1 MTRATDFKF
10 DYLRYLAMKKL
21 ITILLLITVSVS
33 GLANAVADEATAIN
47 ALNIKWDAAVNQGDT
62 TQLASLYVDN
72 AVMMPPSSEI
82 LADRGA
88 IKNYWDILREIG
100 IDAYEISA
108 IELRIDGDTAYQTV
122 LWEATRN
129 AADGNVI
136 QFNGN
141 MSNVLERQKDG
152 TWKIKLQSWN

>member
-21 ITILLLITVSVS
+21 ITMLLLITISVS

-47 ALNIKWDAAVNQGDT
+47 ALNIKWDTAVNQGDT
-62 TQLASLYVDN
+62 MQLASLYVDN

-82 LADRGA
+82 LSDRGA
-88 IKNYWDILREIG
+88 IKNYWDNLREVG
-100 IDAYEISA
+100 IDVYAISTVD
-108 IELRIDGDTAYQTV
+108 LRIDGDTAYQTV
-122 LWEATRN
+122 LWDATRN

>member
-1 MTRATDFKF
+1 
-10 DYLRYLAMKKL
+10 MKMLNK
-21 ITILLLITVSVS
+21 IMFVIAVTMS
-33 GLANAVADEATAIN
+33 GLVSAQADDSSAIST
-47 ALNIKWDAAVNQGDT
+47 LNNNWGVAVNKGDT
-62 TQLASLYVDN
+62 TKMASMYADD

-82 LADRGA
+82 LSDSNS
-88 IKNYWDILREIG
+88 IKNYWDSLREVG
-100 IDAYEISA
+100 IDAYA
-108 IELRIDGDTAYQTV
+108 IQTIDLRIDGDQAYQTV

-136 QFNGN
+136 EFKGN

>member
-1 MTRATDFKF
+1 
-10 DYLRYLAMKKL
+10 MKKP
-21 ITILLLITVSVS
+21 ITMLLLITLSMS
-33 GLANAVADEATAIN
+33 GLANAVADEADAIN
-47 ALNIKWDAAVNQGDT
+47 ALNIKWDAAINQGDT
-62 TQLASLYVDN
+62 TQLVGLYADN

-82 LADRGA
+82 LSDRGA
-88 IKNYWDILREIG
+88 IKNYWDVLRGVG
-100 IDAYEISA
+100 IDAYA
-108 IELRIDGDTAYQTV
+108 INTVDLRINGDTAYQTI

-136 QFNGN
+136 QFDGN

>member
-1 MTRATDFKF
+1 
-10 DYLRYLAMKKL
+10 MKKL
-21 ITILLLITVSVS
+21 ITMLLLITVSVS

-47 ALNIKWDAAVNQGDT
+47 ALNIKWDTAVNQGDT
-62 TQLASLYVDN
+62 MQLASLYVDN

-82 LADRGA
+82 LSDRGA
-88 IKNYWDILREIG
+88 IKNYWDNLREVG
-100 IDAYEISA
+100 IDVYAISTVD
-108 IELRIDGDTAYQTV
+108 LRIDGDTAYQTV
-122 LWEATRN
+122 LWDATRN

>member
-21 ITILLLITVSVS
+21 ITMLLLITVSVS

-47 ALNIKWDAAVNQGDT
+47 ALNIKWDTAVNQGDT
-62 TQLASLYVDN
+62 MQLASLYADN

-82 LADRGA
+82 LSDRGA
-88 IKNYWDILREIG
+88 IKNYWDNLREVG
-100 IDAYEISA
+100 IDVYAISTVD
-108 IELRIDGDTAYQTV
+108 LRIDGDTAYQTV
-122 LWEATRN
+122 LWDATRN

>member
-1 MTRATDFKF
+1 
-10 DYLRYLAMKKL
+10 MKKL
-21 ITILLLITVSVS
+21 ITMLLLITVSVS

-47 ALNIKWDAAVNQGDT
+47 ALNIKWDTAVNQGDT
-62 TQLASLYVDN
+62 MQLASLYMDN

-82 LADRGA
+82 LSDRGA
-88 IKNYWDILREIG
+88 IKNYWDNLREVG
-100 IDAYEISA
+100 IDVYAISTVD
-108 IELRIDGDTAYQTV
+108 LRIDGDTAYQTV
-122 LWEATRN
+122 LWDATRN

>member
-1 MTRATDFKF
+1 M
-10 DYLRYLAMKKL
+10 
-21 ITILLLITVSVS
+21 LLIITLLMS
-33 GLANAVADEATAIN
+33 GLANAVADEADAIN
-47 ALNIKWDAAVNQGDT
+47 ALNIKWNAAINQGDT
-62 TQLASLYVDN
+62 TQLVGLYADN

-82 LADRGA
+82 LSDQGA
-88 IKNYWDILREIG
+88 IKNYWDDLREVG
-100 IDAYEISA
+100 IDAYA
-108 IELRIDGDTAYQTV
+108 INIVDLRINGDTAYQTI

-136 QFNGN
+136 QFDGN

>member
-21 ITILLLITVSVS
+21 ITMLLLITVSVS

-47 ALNIKWDAAVNQGDT
+47 ALNIKWDTAVNQGDT
-62 TQLASLYVDN
+62 MQLASLYVDN

-82 LADRGA
+82 LSDRGA
-88 IKNYWDILREIG
+88 IKNYWDNLREVG
-100 IDAYEISA
+100 IDVYAISTVD
-108 IELRIDGDTAYQTV
+108 LRIDGDTAYQTV
-122 LWEATRN
+122 LWDATRN

>member
-1 MTRATDFKF
+1 M
-10 DYLRYLAMKKL
+10 
-21 ITILLLITVSVS
+21 
-33 GLANAVADEATAIN
+33 
-47 ALNIKWDAAVNQGDT
+47 
-62 TQLASLYVDN
+62 QLASLYVDN

-82 LADRGA
+82 LSDRGA
-88 IKNYWDILREIG
+88 IKNYWDNLREVG
-100 IDAYEISA
+100 IDVYAISTVD
-108 IELRIDGDTAYQTV
+108 LRIDGDTAYQTV
-122 LWEATRN
+122 LWDATRN

>member
-21 ITILLLITVSVS
+21 ITMLLLITVSVS

-47 ALNIKWDAAVNQGDT
+47 ALNIKWDTAVNQGDT
-62 TQLASLYVDN
+62 MQLASLYMDN

-82 LADRGA
+82 LSDRGA
-88 IKNYWDILREIG
+88 IKNYWDNLREVG
-100 IDAYEISA
+100 IDVYAISTVD
-108 IELRIDGDTAYQTV
+108 LRIDGDTAYQTV
-122 LWEATRN
+122 LWDATRN

>member
-1 MTRATDFKF
+1 M
-10 DYLRYLAMKKL
+10 
-21 ITILLLITVSVS
+21 LLLITLSMS
-33 GLANAVADEATAIN
+33 GLANAVADEAAAIN
-47 ALNIKWDAAVNQGDT
+47 ALNIKWDAAINQGDT
-62 TQLASLYVDN
+62 TQLIGLYADN

-82 LADRGA
+82 LSDQGA
-88 IKNYWDILREIG
+88 IKNYWDDLREVG
-100 IDAYEISA
+100 IDAYA
-108 IELRIDGDTAYQTV
+108 INIVDLRINGDTAYQTI

-136 QFNGN
+136 QFDGN

>member
-1 MTRATDFKF
+1 
-10 DYLRYLAMKKL
+10 MKKL
-21 ITILLLITVSVS
+21 ITMLLIIIVSTS
-33 GLANAVADEATAIN
+33 GLANAVADEAAAIN
-47 ALNIKWDAAVNQGDT
+47 VLNSKWDAAVNKGDT
-62 TQLASLYVDN
+62 TQLVSLYTDN

-82 LADRGA
+82 LSDRGA
-88 IKNYWDILREIG
+88 IKNYWDVLREVG
-100 IDAYEISA
+100 IDVYA
-108 IELRIDGDTAYQTV
+108 INTVDLRVDGNTAYQTV

>member
-1 MTRATDFKF
+1 M
-10 DYLRYLAMKKL
+10 
-21 ITILLLITVSVS
+21 S
-33 GLANAVADEATAIN
+33 GLANAVADEADAIN
-47 ALNIKWDAAVNQGDT
+47 ALNIKWNAAINQGDT
-62 TQLASLYVDN
+62 TQLVGLYADN

-82 LADRGA
+82 LSDRGA
-88 IKNYWDILREIG
+88 IKNYWDVLREVG
-100 IDAYEISA
+100 IDAYA
-108 IELRIDGDTAYQTV
+108 INTVDLRINGNTAYQTI

-136 QFNGN
+136 QFDGN

>member
-1 MTRATDFKF
+1 M
-10 DYLRYLAMKKL
+10 
-21 ITILLLITVSVS
+21 LLLITLSVS
-33 GLANAVADEATAIN
+33 GLANAVADEAGAIN
-47 ALNIKWDAAVNQGDT
+47 ALNSKWDVAINKGDT
-62 TQLASLYVDN
+62 RQLVSLYTDN

-82 LADRGA
+82 LTDQNA
-88 IKNYWDILREIG
+88 IKNYWDALREVG
-100 IDAYEISA
+100 IDVYA
-108 IELRIDGDTAYQTV
+108 INTVDLRINGDTAYQTV

-136 QFNGN
+136 QFDGN

>member
-1 MTRATDFKF
+1 
-10 DYLRYLAMKKL
+10 MKKL
-21 ITILLLITVSVS
+21 ITMLLLITVSVS

-47 ALNIKWDAAVNQGDT
+47 ALNIKWDTAVNQGDT
-62 TQLASLYVDN
+62 MQLASLYADN

-82 LADRGA
+82 LSDRGA
-88 IKNYWDILREIG
+88 IKNYWDNLREVG
-100 IDAYEISA
+100 IDVYAISTVD
-108 IELRIDGDTAYQTV
+108 LRIDGDTAYQTV
-122 LWEATRN
+122 LWDATRN

>member
-1 MTRATDFKF
+1 M
-10 DYLRYLAMKKL
+10 
-21 ITILLLITVSVS
+21 LLLITVSVS

-47 ALNIKWDAAVNQGDT
+47 ALNIKWDTAVNQGDT
-62 TQLASLYVDN
+62 MQLASLYVDN

-82 LADRGA
+82 LSDRGA
-88 IKNYWDILREIG
+88 IKNYWDNLREVG
-100 IDAYEISA
+100 IDVYAISTVD
-108 IELRIDGDTAYQTV
+108 LRIDGDTAYQTV
-122 LWEATRN
+122 LWDATRN

>member
-1 MTRATDFKF
+1 
-10 DYLRYLAMKKL
+10 MKKL
-21 ITILLLITVSVS
+21 ITMILIIIVSVS
-33 GLANAVADEATAIN
+33 GLANAVADEAAAIN
-47 ALNIKWDAAVNQGDT
+47 VLNSKWDAAVNKGDT
-62 TQLASLYVDN
+62 TQLVSLYTDN

-82 LADRGA
+82 LSDRGA
-88 IKNYWDILREIG
+88 IKNYWDVLREVG
-100 IDAYEISA
+100 IDAYA
-108 IELRIDGDTAYQTV
+108 INTIDLRVDGNTAYQTV

>member
-1 MTRATDFKF
+1 M
-10 DYLRYLAMKKL
+10 
-21 ITILLLITVSVS
+21 LLIIIVSTS
-33 GLANAVADEATAIN
+33 GLANAVADEAAAIN
-47 ALNIKWDAAVNQGDT
+47 VLNSKWDAAVNKGDT
-62 TQLASLYVDN
+62 TQLVSLYTDN

-82 LADRGA
+82 LSDRGA
-88 IKNYWDILREIG
+88 IKNYWDVLREVG
-100 IDAYEISA
+100 IDVYA
-108 IELRIDGDTAYQTV
+108 INTVDLRVDGNTAYQTV

>member
-1 MTRATDFKF
+1 M
-10 DYLRYLAMKKL
+10 
-21 ITILLLITVSVS
+21 LLLITISVT
-33 GLANAVADEATAIN
+33 GLANAAADEAAAIN

-62 TQLASLYVDN
+62 TQLVSLYSDN

-82 LADRGA
+82 LSDRGA
-88 IKNYWDILREIG
+88 IKNYWDVLREVG
-100 IDAYEISA
+100 IDVYA
-108 IELRIDGDTAYQTV
+108 IDTVDLRIDGNTAYQTV